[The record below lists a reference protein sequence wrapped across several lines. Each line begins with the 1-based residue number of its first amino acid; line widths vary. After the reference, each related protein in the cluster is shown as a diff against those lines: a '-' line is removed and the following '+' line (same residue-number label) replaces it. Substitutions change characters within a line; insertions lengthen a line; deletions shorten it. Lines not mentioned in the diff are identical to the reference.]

1 MFYVPDPSAP
11 RLDSY
16 QSEQTSKQAFER
28 CLLSTFQRLA
38 WERPKAESLD
48 PWAGRVG
55 GTNKQ
60 ASKLPRSMAFGSL
73 SYDQQ

>member
-1 MFYVPDPSAP
+1 M
-11 RLDSY
+11 LTINL
-16 QSEQTSKQAFER
+16 SEACFV
-28 CLLSTFQRLA
+28 FVFVFVF
-38 WERPKAESLD
+38 ESLD

-60 ASKLPRSMAFGSL
+60 ASKLPRSMALGSL